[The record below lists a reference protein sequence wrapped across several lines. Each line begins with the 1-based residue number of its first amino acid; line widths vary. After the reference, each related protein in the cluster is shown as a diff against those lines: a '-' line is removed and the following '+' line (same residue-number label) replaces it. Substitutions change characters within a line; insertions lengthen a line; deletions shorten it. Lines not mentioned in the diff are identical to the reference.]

1 MKWLLTSFLKI
12 SLHCWDWMALG
23 SEFHRLIDWY
33 RKVRCPWEPILGLK
47 RAIDPDLVL

>member
-33 RKVRCPWEPILGLK
+33 RKVHDMSESDMK
-47 RAIDPDLVL
+47 RVTCRSVKVR